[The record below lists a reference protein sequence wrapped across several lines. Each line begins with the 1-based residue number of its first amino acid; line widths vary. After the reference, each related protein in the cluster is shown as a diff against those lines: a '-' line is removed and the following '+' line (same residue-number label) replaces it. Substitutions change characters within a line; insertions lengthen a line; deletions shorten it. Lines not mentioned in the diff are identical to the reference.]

1 MPRCRKLMV
10 ACTTVALGITGVAV
24 PGIADATAKPPASA
38 QVINAA
44 TYVALGD
51 SYSSGE
57 GIPGPKPDQW
67 LSTLGVPWSSKDRC
81 DRSALAYP
89 SLVASIENDASN
101 FRFVACSGAVTGS
114 TNDASPYTSGAPSL
128 LLGKRGGEPSQ
139 LGALTS
145 DTKIVSVTVG
155 GDDLGFVKVLAAC
168 VGLMV
173 QVGPVRHFFSSKA
186 PGASAAKCSSD
197 LAQSK
202 TIATSSP
209 GTVPSL
215 TGALVDTYTKI
226 LAAAPNATLYVLNYP
241 QFFSA
246 TKVSTFCPLAGA
258 IKLGA
263 ASVYLGVSPS
273 QLTDI
278 NGLEI
283 DLNSDIAAAVGQ
295 VSETLGTS
303 RIEVVDVNGLTT
315 SEGQTC
321 NTKTMSRSI
330 INGVLFS
337 LPNSISTLYSDCLQK
352 SNGLIPNCSG
362 ALSAAE
368 SNIIA
373 KGSVHPKPAG
383 QALMAKA
390 LESAIQETATSAAAA
405 RK

>member
-1 MPRCRKLMV
+1 MV
-10 ACTTVALGITGVAV
+10 TGAAVALLMGVVA
-24 PGIADATAKPPASA
+24 PGIAQAATPTVSA
-38 QVINAA
+38 RATNTA

-57 GIPGPKPDQW
+57 GLPGPKPDQW
-67 LSTLGVPWSSKDRC
+67 LSTLGVPWSSTDRC

-89 SLVASIENDASN
+89 SLVANDEGTASN
-101 FRFVACSGAVTGS
+101 YEFVACSGAVTGS
-114 TNDASPYTSGAPSL
+114 TEDASPYTSGATSL
-128 LLGKRGGEPSQ
+128 LLGKRGGESSQ
-139 LGALTS
+139 LGALTT

-173 QVGPVRHFFSSKA
+173 KLGPLHRFYSSKA
-186 PGASAAKCSSD
+186 PGASAAKCNSD

-202 TIATSSP
+202 TIATSAA

-215 TGALVDTYTKI
+215 EGALIDTYTKI
-226 LAAAPNATLYVLNYP
+226 LDAAPNATLYVLNYP
-241 QFFSA
+241 QLFSVS
-246 TKVSTFCPLAGA
+246 KVSTFCPLTGA
-258 IKLGA
+258 IRVGP
-263 ASVYLGVSPS
+263 ASVYLGVGPS

-283 DLNSDIAAAVGQ
+283 DLNADIAAAVQQ
-295 VSETLGTS
+295 VSETLGTG
-303 RIEVVDVNGLTT
+303 RIEVVDINTLTT

-321 NTKTMSRSI
+321 NTKTLSKSL
-330 INGVLFS
+330 INGVILS
-337 LPNSISTLYSDCLQK
+337 LPNSITALYGDCFR
-352 SNGLIPNCSG
+352 NGGLIPHCGG

-368 SNIIA
+368 SNIVA

-383 QALMAKA
+383 QALMAMA
-390 LESAIQETATSAAAA
+390 LESAIQASATSSPAA

>member
-1 MPRCRKLMV
+1 VPRCQKLRV
-10 ACTTVALGITGVAV
+10 VCTAVALIAGVVAPGMAAAATPAV
-24 PGIADATAKPPASA
+24 GAHT
-38 QVINAA
+38 INTA

-57 GIPGPKPDQW
+57 GLPGPKPDQW
-67 LSTLGVPWSSKDRC
+67 LSTLGVPWSSTDRC

-89 SLVASIENDASN
+89 SLVANDEGDGSSY
-101 FRFVACSGAVTGS
+101 RFVACSGAVTGS
-114 TNDASPYTSGAPSL
+114 TADASPYTSGAPSL

-139 LGALTS
+139 LGSLTT
-145 DTKIVSVTVG
+145 DTTVVSVTVG

-173 QVGPVRHFFSSKA
+173 EVGPIHHFFSSKA
-186 PGASAAKCSSD
+186 PGASAAKCESD

-202 TIATSSP
+202 TIATSSA

-215 TGALVDTYTKI
+215 EGALVDTYTKI

-241 QFFSA
+241 QLFSA
-246 TKVSTFCPLAGA
+246 SKVTTFCPLSGA

-263 ASVYLGVSPS
+263 ASVYLGVGPS
-273 QLTDI
+273 QLADI

-283 DLNSDIAAAVGQ
+283 DLNSDIAAAVQQ
-295 VSETLGTS
+295 VNGTLGTS
-303 RIEVVDVNGLTT
+303 RVEVVNVNALTT

-321 NTKTMSRSI
+321 NTKTMSKSL
-330 INGVLFS
+330 INGVVFS
-337 LPNSISTLYSDCLQK
+337 LPNSVSTLYGDCFK
-352 SNGLIPNCSG
+352 KGGLIPNCSG

-368 SNIIA
+368 GNIVA

-390 LESAIQETATSAAAA
+390 LESAILDSTPSSGAA